1 MLGYGKDSH
10 TYRLFNNVLHKVVET
25 VDVRFDETNGSKR
38 EHLPSMI
45 DEPTP
50 EETIKFKATEDVI
63 PTEESAEEFI
73 PEHEERRANAPKENA
88 EENGAEENDDQIP

>member
-1 MLGYGKDSH
+1 MLGYGKDPH
-10 TYRLFNNVLHKVVET
+10 TYKVFNNVLHKVVKT
-25 VDVRFDETNGSKR
+25 VDVRFDETNGSQR
-38 EHLPSMI
+38 EHLPTVI

-73 PEHEERRANAPKENA
+73 PEHEENHAGAS
-88 EENGAEENDDQIP
+88 EENRSEEDAEPN